1 MRIGLVSY
9 RCENRDIPF
18 NMSQIE
24 RAFREAEGK
33 ADLLCFGEAFLQGF
47 DSLCWNY
54 ETDRQ
59 MAVEQTSEVISR
71 LRRLTTEYGTALM
84 TGYIEK
90 DGEHLYSSC
99 IVLADGE
106 IVHNYRR
113 ISRGWKMFSITDGHY
128 CEGSETGEFELYGK
142 KIMPAL
148 CGDLWDYP
156 ERFKT
161 EQLLIW
167 PVYVDYST
175 EEWENGAI
183 DEYAVQAALAAE
195 DTLMINPLDRDPENH
210 GGSFRF
216 RKGRLAERTPFDEE
230 RILIVDTEEQ

>member
-9 RCENRDIPF
+9 RCENRNIDF
-18 NMSQIE
+18 NISQIE

-47 DSLCWNY
+47 DSLRWNY

-59 MAVEQTSEVISR
+59 MAVEQSSEIISR
-71 LRRLTTEYGTALM
+71 LRKLTSEYGTALM

-161 EQLLIW
+161 EHLLI
-167 PVYVDYST
+167 
-175 EEWENGAI
+175 
-183 DEYAVQAALAAE
+183 
-195 DTLMINPLDRDPENH
+195 
-210 GGSFRF
+210 
-216 RKGRLAERTPFDEE
+216 
-230 RILIVDTEEQ
+230 